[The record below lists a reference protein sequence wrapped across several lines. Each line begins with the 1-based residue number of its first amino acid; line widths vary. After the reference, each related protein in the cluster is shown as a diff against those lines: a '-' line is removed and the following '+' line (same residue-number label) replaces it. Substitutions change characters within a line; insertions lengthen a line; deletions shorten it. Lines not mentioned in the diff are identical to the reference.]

1 MEKTMKTSSLI
12 VLLAAGAALLAG
24 PAFAKTSITKGQQV
38 CEAAAQAQTP
48 APKSVQTDRDE
59 TRVHDDVLTFVLKV
73 RKADDT
79 SVVLACSIDRATGTP
94 TLKPAS

>member
-1 MEKTMKTSSLI
+1 MKISSLT
-12 VLLAAGAALLAG
+12 VLLTVGAVLSAG
-24 PAFAKTSITKGQQV
+24 PALAKTSIAKGQQV

-59 TRVHDDVLTFVLKV
+59 TRVHDDVLTFTLKIH
-73 RKADDT
+73 KADDT
-79 SVVLACSIDRATGTP
+79 SVVLACSVDRATNQA

>member
-1 MEKTMKTSSLI
+1 MKISSLI
-12 VLLAAGAALLAG
+12 VLLAAGAALSAG
-24 PAFAKTSITKGQQV
+24 PALAKTSIAKGQLV

-59 TRVHDDVLTFVLKV
+59 TRVHDDVLTFILKV
-73 RKADDT
+73 RNADNS
-79 SVVLACSIDRATGTP
+79 SVLLACSVDRATNQA